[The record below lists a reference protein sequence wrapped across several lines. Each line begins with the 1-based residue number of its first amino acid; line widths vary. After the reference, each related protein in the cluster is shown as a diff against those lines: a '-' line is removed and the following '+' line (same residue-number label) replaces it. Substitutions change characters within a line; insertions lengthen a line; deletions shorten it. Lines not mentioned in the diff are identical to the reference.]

1 MVTVEN
7 GIASVVAI
15 DRVAV
20 KDTSLPKGHQEPGES
35 LQQTAIREV
44 LEETGFRAKPVEYL
58 GEFTYEVKND
68 ANKKITMVTVQLK
81 FFSSYL

>member
-1 MVTVEN
+1 M
-7 GIASVVAI
+7 S
-15 DRVAV
+15 
-20 KDTSLPKGHQEPGES
+20 
-35 LQQTAIREV
+35 
-44 LEETGFRAKPVEYL
+44 LEETGFKAKPVEYL